1 MSADLNKYLK
11 LQTALLNERT
21 RIEARLSDINRVL
34 GGDMSAASPVPS
46 ATSRRGGA
54 RKFSAATKAKMAAA
68 QKARWAKLKGSAV
81 VVPAT
86 PTNQPSSSAPKQKRK
101 LSAAGKAAIIAAA
114 KARWAKIKA
123 DKAAADTKPL
133 KGTKLAGS

>member
-1 MSADLNKYLK
+1 MNADLNKYLK

-34 GGDMSAASPVPS
+34 GGDVSVVTPASS
-46 ATSRRGGA
+46 ATSRRGGS

-68 QKARWAKLKGSAV
+68 QKARWARLKGGAV

-86 PTNQPSSSAPKQKRK
+86 PTSPSSAGKKKRK
-101 LSAAGKAAIIAAA
+101 MSAAGKAAIIAAT

-123 DKAAADTKPL
+123 DKAAADTKR
-133 KGTKLAGS
+133 

>member
-1 MSADLNKYLK
+1 MNADLNKYLR

-34 GGDMSAASPVPS
+34 GGDMSAASPAPS

-68 QKARWAKLKGSAV
+68 QKARWAKLKGKASV
-81 VVPAT
+81 VSAT
-86 PTNQPSSSAPKQKRK
+86 PSANQPSAAPKKKRK
-101 LSAAGKAAIIAAA
+101 MSAAGRAAIKAAQ
-114 KARWAKIKA
+114 KARWAKVKA
-123 DKAAADTKPL
+123 RKAK
-133 KGTKLAGS
+133 